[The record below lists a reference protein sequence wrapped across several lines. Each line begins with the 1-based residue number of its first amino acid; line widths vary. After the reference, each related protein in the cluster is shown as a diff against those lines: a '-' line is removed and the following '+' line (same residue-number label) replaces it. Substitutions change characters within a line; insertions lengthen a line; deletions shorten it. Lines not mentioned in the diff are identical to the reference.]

1 MNLITFENICKSYS
15 EKKLIENLSFG
26 INDGEKIGLIGVNGT
41 GKSTLL
47 KIVAGAEEIDSG
59 KITKANRVRI
69 EYLPQ
74 SPDYDENATVLEQ
87 VFKAESKELNLLGRY
102 EYLPQSPDYDENATV
117 LEQVFKA
124 ESKELNLLGR
134 YQDLLKKLE
143 KEYSDKTNEELIKV
157 QEQIDTMNLWD
168 LENDAKAVLTKLG
181 IDNFDQ
187 KVSELSSDKTNEEL
201 IKVQEQIDTMNLW
214 DLENDAKAV
223 LTKLGIDNFD
233 QKVSELSGGQKKRI
247 SLASALIT
255 PCELLVLDEPTNH
268 LDSDTID
275 WLEEYL
281 NSRKGSLLMITHDRY
296 FLDRVTNRIL
306 ELDKGRLFSYE
317 GNYTLFLEKKMERL
331 QLESS
336 MEDKRQNL
344 IRNELK
350 WVKRGARARTTK
362 QKARLQRFD
371 ELVNREV
378 IKEDEKI
385 DISVNLIRNELKW
398 VKRGAR
404 ARTTKQKARLQRFDE
419 LVNREVIKEDEK
431 IDISVASSRLGKKI
445 IEIKNISKSFDG
457 KKVIDDLEYTLARTD
472 RIGIVGQNGLGKST
486 LINILN
492 GKLQPDSGT
501 IEIGE
506 TVKIGCFSQDDS
518 HMDPSMKAIDYIKEE
533 SDYITTADGTKIT
546 ASMMCERFLFNGT
559 FSQDDSHMDPSM
571 KAIDYIKEE
580 SDYITT
586 ADGTKITASMM
597 CERFLFNGTLQ
608 HTMIEKLSGGERR
621 RLHLLR
627 VLMGAPNVLLL
638 DEPTNDLDIETLSR
652 LEDYLD
658 EFDGVVIT
666 VSHDRYF
673 LDRICN
679 NGGERRRLHLL
690 RVLMGAPNVLL
701 LDEPTND
708 LDIETL
714 SRLEDYL
721 DDFDGVVITV
731 SHDRYFLDRI
741 CNKIFAYEGN
751 GRIFIF
757 TGNYSDYTI
766 FREIQG
772 IEFEDD
778 KPEKV
783 VEPKKEKEK
792 PKSDKKTKFSYFT
805 GNYSDYTI
813 FREIQGIEFEDD
825 KPEKVVEPK
834 KEKEKPKSDKKTK
847 FSYKEQKEYDSIDSD
862 IEQLEKKIAAL
873 EESTAV
879 YATDFTKLQEIMNE
893 KAELEKE
900 LEYKYER
907 WEYLNELAESF
918 Q

>member
-47 KIVAGAEEIDSG
+47 KIVAGAEEIESG

-102 EYLPQSPDYDENATV
+102 
-117 LEQVFKA
+117 
-124 ESKELNLLGR
+124 
-134 YQDLLKKLE
+134 QDLLKKLE
-143 KEYSDKTNEELIKV
+143 REY
-157 QEQIDTMNLWD
+157 
-168 LENDAKAVLTKLG
+168 
-181 IDNFDQ
+181 
-187 KVSELSSDKTNEEL
+187 SDKTNEEL

-385 DISVNLIRNELKW
+385 DISV
-398 VKRGAR
+398 
-404 ARTTKQKARLQRFDE
+404 
-419 LVNREVIKEDEK
+419 
-431 IDISVASSRLGKKI
+431 ASSRLGKKI

-472 RIGIVGQNGLGKST
+472 RIGIVGKNGLGKST

-506 TVKIGCFSQDDS
+506 TVKIGC
-518 HMDPSMKAIDYIKEE
+518 
-533 SDYITTADGTKIT
+533 
-546 ASMMCERFLFNGT
+546 

-679 NGGERRRLHLL
+679 
-690 RVLMGAPNVLL
+690 
-701 LDEPTND
+701 
-708 LDIETL
+708 
-714 SRLEDYL
+714 
-721 DDFDGVVITV
+721 
-731 SHDRYFLDRI
+731 
-741 CNKIFAYEGN
+741 KIFAYEGN
-751 GRIFIF
+751 GRIFI
-757 TGNYSDYTI
+757 
-766 FREIQG
+766 
-772 IEFEDD
+772 
-778 KPEKV
+778 
-783 VEPKKEKEK
+783 
-792 PKSDKKTKFSYFT
+792 FT

-879 YATDFTKLQEIMNE
+879 YATDFTKLQEIMNK

>member
-87 VFKAESKELNLLGRY
+87 VFKAESKELNLLG
-102 EYLPQSPDYDENATV
+102 
-117 LEQVFKA
+117 K
-124 ESKELNLLGR
+124 

-143 KEYSDKTNEELIKV
+143 KEY
-157 QEQIDTMNLWD
+157 
-168 LENDAKAVLTKLG
+168 
-181 IDNFDQ
+181 
-187 KVSELSSDKTNEEL
+187 SDKTNEEL

-385 DISVNLIRNELKW
+385 DISV
-398 VKRGAR
+398 
-404 ARTTKQKARLQRFDE
+404 
-419 LVNREVIKEDEK
+419 
-431 IDISVASSRLGKKI
+431 ASSRLGKKI

-472 RIGIVGQNGLGKST
+472 RIGIVGKNGLGKST

-506 TVKIGCFSQDDS
+506 TVKIGC
-518 HMDPSMKAIDYIKEE
+518 
-533 SDYITTADGTKIT
+533 
-546 ASMMCERFLFNGT
+546 

-679 NGGERRRLHLL
+679 
-690 RVLMGAPNVLL
+690 
-701 LDEPTND
+701 
-708 LDIETL
+708 
-714 SRLEDYL
+714 
-721 DDFDGVVITV
+721 
-731 SHDRYFLDRI
+731 
-741 CNKIFAYEGN
+741 KIFAYEGN

-757 TGNYSDYTI
+757 TGNYSDCA
-766 FREIQG
+766 
-772 IEFEDD
+772 
-778 KPEKV
+778 
-783 VEPKKEKEK
+783 
-792 PKSDKKTKFSYFT
+792 
-805 GNYSDYTI
+805 I

-847 FSYKEQKEYDSIDSD
+847 FSYKEQKEFDSIDSD

>member
-102 EYLPQSPDYDENATV
+102 
-117 LEQVFKA
+117 
-124 ESKELNLLGR
+124 
-134 YQDLLKKLE
+134 QDLLKKLE
-143 KEYSDKTNEELIKV
+143 KEY
-157 QEQIDTMNLWD
+157 
-168 LENDAKAVLTKLG
+168 
-181 IDNFDQ
+181 
-187 KVSELSSDKTNEEL
+187 SDKTNEEL

-281 NSRKGSLLMITHDRY
+281 NSRNGSLLMITHDRY

-317 GNYTLFLEKKMERL
+317 GNYTLFLEKKMERP

-350 WVKRGARARTTK
+350 WVKRGAK
-362 QKARLQRFD
+362 
-371 ELVNREV
+371 
-378 IKEDEKI
+378 
-385 DISVNLIRNELKW
+385 
-398 VKRGAR
+398 

-472 RIGIVGQNGLGKST
+472 RIGIVGKNGLGKST

-506 TVKIGCFSQDDS
+506 TVKIGC
-518 HMDPSMKAIDYIKEE
+518 
-533 SDYITTADGTKIT
+533 
-546 ASMMCERFLFNGT
+546 

-679 NGGERRRLHLL
+679 
-690 RVLMGAPNVLL
+690 
-701 LDEPTND
+701 
-708 LDIETL
+708 
-714 SRLEDYL
+714 
-721 DDFDGVVITV
+721 
-731 SHDRYFLDRI
+731 
-741 CNKIFAYEGN
+741 KIFAYEGN

-757 TGNYSDYTI
+757 TGNYSDYAI
-766 FREIQG
+766 FREVQG

-792 PKSDKKTKFSYFT
+792 A
-805 GNYSDYTI
+805 
-813 FREIQGIEFEDD
+813 
-825 KPEKVVEPK
+825 
-834 KEKEKPKSDKKTK
+834 KSDKKTK